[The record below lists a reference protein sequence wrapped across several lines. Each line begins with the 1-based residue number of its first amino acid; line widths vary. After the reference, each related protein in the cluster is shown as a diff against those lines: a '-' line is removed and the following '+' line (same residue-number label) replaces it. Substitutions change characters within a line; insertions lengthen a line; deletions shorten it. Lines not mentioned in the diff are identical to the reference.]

1 MSATDT
7 RAVSAGDVLRNH
19 MEGQAA
25 AEQFLQSL
33 RRYSMTGTELER
45 VHSAVQF
52 MEQKRPFHGIT
63 ASMRASKNA
72 VSAPWTFH
80 HEQSARHQNAN
91 HCPSL
96 APS

>member
-19 MEGQAA
+19 MEGQDA

-45 VHSAVQF
+45 IHSAVQF
-52 MEQKRPFHGIT
+52 MEPEK
-63 ASMRASKNA
+63 A
-72 VSAPWTFH
+72 VSWNHGFY
-80 HEQSARHQNAN
+80 ARIQK
-91 HCPSL
+91 CCQRCMDISP
-96 APS
+96 